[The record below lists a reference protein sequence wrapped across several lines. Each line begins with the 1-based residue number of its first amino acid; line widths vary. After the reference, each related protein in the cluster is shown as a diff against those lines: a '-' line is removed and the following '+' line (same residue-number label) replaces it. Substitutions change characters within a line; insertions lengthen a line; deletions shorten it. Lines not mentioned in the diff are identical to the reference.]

1 MKLGIALS
9 GGGIRGIAH
18 AGVLKALEDN
28 NIKPDIIG
36 GTSAGS
42 MIASLYAI
50 GYSPYYIYIL
60 FKRYAAEL
68 AYVSGS
74 PIISGIGN
82 FMMNRKSILQG
93 LKDGKSLETIYNKIA
108 YKKGIRKINQIKMPL
123 VISSVD
129 ITNSKEYISKTKTDF
144 NEKMNLLINMTSEEK
159 MMQEIENKNLDSNF
173 VELYRELMLG
183 DKMEED
189 LKQMVKS
196 LEEAST
202 TINNI
207 LDTQEKVIDLLINN
221 KGKWEVQGKQIQF
234 STQKLVNEYNDLI
247 RDL

>member
-1 MKLGIALS
+1 MKKKIIVIVAILAL
-9 GGGIRGIAH
+9 IIV
-18 AGVLKALEDN
+18 GVIGYFATLDLKQGVTLRKEVDTIGKSDITKDEIDMTIKTKGDYAVVEKTIKEYLN
-28 NIKPDIIG
+28 NYSINIKEAMNIMQDKKM
-36 GTSAGS
+36 AE
-42 MIASLYAI
+42 
-50 GYSPYYIYIL
+50 IL
-60 FKRYAAEL
+60 TVDNYK
-68 AYVSGS
+68 
-74 PIISGIGN
+74 N
-82 FMMNRKSILQG
+82 
-93 LKDGKSLETIYNKIA
+93 DGPEF
-108 YKKGIRKINQIKMPL
+108 
-123 VISSVD
+123 
-129 ITNSKEYISKTKTDF
+129 TNSKEYISKTKTDF

>member
-1 MKLGIALS
+1 MIPRIEQMEESALS
-9 GGGIRGIAH
+9 LYEIENYLTKDEIDMTIKTKGDYAVVEKTIKEYLNNYSI
-18 AGVLKALEDN
+18 
-28 NIKPDIIG
+28 NIKEAMNIMQDKKM
-36 GTSAGS
+36 AE
-42 MIASLYAI
+42 
-50 GYSPYYIYIL
+50 IL
-60 FKRYAAEL
+60 TVDNYK
-68 AYVSGS
+68 
-74 PIISGIGN
+74 N
-82 FMMNRKSILQG
+82 
-93 LKDGKSLETIYNKIA
+93 DGPEF
-108 YKKGIRKINQIKMPL
+108 
-123 VISSVD
+123 
-129 ITNSKEYISKTKTDF
+129 TNSKEYISKTKTDF
-144 NEKMNLLINMTSEEK
+144 NEKMNLLMNMTSEEK

>member
-1 MKLGIALS
+1 MKKKIIVIVAILAL
-9 GGGIRGIAH
+9 IIV
-18 AGVLKALEDN
+18 GVIGYFATLDLKQGVTLRKEVDTIGKLDITKDEIDMTIKTKGDYAVVEKTIKEYLN
-28 NIKPDIIG
+28 NYSINIKEAMNIMQDKKM
-36 GTSAGS
+36 AE
-42 MIASLYAI
+42 
-50 GYSPYYIYIL
+50 IL
-60 FKRYAAEL
+60 TVDNYK
-68 AYVSGS
+68 
-74 PIISGIGN
+74 N
-82 FMMNRKSILQG
+82 
-93 LKDGKSLETIYNKIA
+93 DGPEF
-108 YKKGIRKINQIKMPL
+108 
-123 VISSVD
+123 
-129 ITNSKEYISKTKTDF
+129 TNSKEYISKTKTDF

>member
-1 MKLGIALS
+1 
-9 GGGIRGIAH
+9 
-18 AGVLKALEDN
+18 
-28 NIKPDIIG
+28 
-36 GTSAGS
+36 
-42 MIASLYAI
+42 
-50 GYSPYYIYIL
+50 
-60 FKRYAAEL
+60 
-68 AYVSGS
+68 
-74 PIISGIGN
+74 
-82 FMMNRKSILQG
+82 
-93 LKDGKSLETIYNKIA
+93 
-108 YKKGIRKINQIKMPL
+108 
-123 VISSVD
+123 
-129 ITNSKEYISKTKTDF
+129 
-144 NEKMNLLINMTSEEK
+144 MNLLINMTSEEK